1 MKITRRALRRIIK
14 EEKAK
19 LLEYEQYVDEEG
31 NVYDDEGNVTKKG
44 RDFGRRFG
52 GETFKGTL
60 PPWTGSSMS
69 PDHGSS
75 RGATNQTKIAAIE
88 LAISERPDNFLKSI
102 LSQLNTGRRLSAKQ
116 NTIIRKILSKPVY
129 SADAALFEQS
139 ARKMRITKRQLRKI
153 IREETATIDYDT
165 ADEVETKEDVWSGG
179 DNLSLSL
186 DHSKVVG
193 SEAVT
198 AEPEILSLTE
208 RQLRDAIRDA
218 TKRAR

>member
-31 NVYDDEGNVTKKG
+31 NVYDDEG
-44 RDFGRRFG
+44 
-52 GETFKGTL
+52 
-60 PPWTGSSMS
+60 
-69 PDHGSS
+69 
-75 RGATNQTKIAAIE
+75 NQTKIAAIE

-186 DHSKVVG
+186 DPSKVVG